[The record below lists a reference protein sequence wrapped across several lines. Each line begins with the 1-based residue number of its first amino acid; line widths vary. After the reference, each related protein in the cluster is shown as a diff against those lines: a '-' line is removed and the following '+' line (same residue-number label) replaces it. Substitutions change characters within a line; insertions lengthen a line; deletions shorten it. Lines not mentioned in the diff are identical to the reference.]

1 MCRLDLGELRWE
13 HTSAL
18 TLPRAQ
24 HACCAVRGG
33 VVVLGGQHA
42 RFKPGENEVEDS
54 FTASVE
60 ISGHDSSGVSQRF
73 GWGFGWI
80 DCYPYSIFM
89 HSFI

>member
-1 MCRLDLGELRWE
+1 
-13 HTSAL
+13 
-18 TLPRAQ
+18 
-24 HACCAVRGG
+24 
-33 VVVLGGQHA
+33 
-42 RFKPGENEVEDS
+42 
-54 FTASVE
+54 VE